1 MKRDKKT
8 TQFYFRL
15 APGER
20 KLIEKAAKIDRRST
34 SDFIRLAAVDKANEL
49 INDSRKKGEDDA

>member
-1 MKRDKKT
+1 MKKDKKT

-20 KLIEKAAKIDRRST
+20 KLIEQAAMIDRRST
-34 SDFIRLAAVDKANEL
+34 SDFIRLAAVDRAAEIVQDEK
-49 INDSRKKGEDDA
+49 SRKEDS

>member
-1 MKRDKKT
+1 MKQDKKT

-34 SDFIRLAAVDKANEL
+34 SDFIRLAAVDKAARV
-49 INDSRKKGEDDA
+49 IDQDKKEDK